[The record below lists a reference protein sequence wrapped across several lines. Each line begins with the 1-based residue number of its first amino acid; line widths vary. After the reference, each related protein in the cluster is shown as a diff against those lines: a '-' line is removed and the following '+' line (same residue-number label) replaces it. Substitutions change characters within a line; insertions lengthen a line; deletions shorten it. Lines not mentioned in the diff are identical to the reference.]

1 MSTPLD
7 INFLAAASM
16 HEVKNLLGQ
25 LTLSLEEIAQARC
38 PGTEQKIAS
47 ARFACSR
54 VVDRLTEM
62 MILYKLDGGHLH
74 PSIAA
79 HSPTD
84 FLEDLMLS
92 AKNLTAGRVEIRV
105 PPSDQAPEFWF
116 FDRDL
121 TESALMNAVHNALL
135 YAQSW
140 ISLSVEKNGDYLV
153 LRVADNGAGY
163 PTELLQANLDA
174 PRASDQGCGLG
185 LYFAHSVAQAH
196 HNQERHGKV
205 LLENSAQG
213 GAVFSL
219 YLP

>member
-1 MSTPLD
+1 MSAPLD
-7 INFLAAASM
+7 LNLLAAASM

-25 LTLSLEEIAQARC
+25 LTLSLEEIAQAQC
-38 PGTEQKIAS
+38 PGTEQEIAS

-74 PSIAA
+74 PSLAA
-79 HSPTD
+79 HSPSD
-84 FLEDLMLS
+84 FLEDIMLS
-92 AKNLTAGRVEIRV
+92 AKNLTAGRVEIRMQNSAQT
-105 PPSDQAPEFWF
+105 PAFWF

-135 YAQSW
+135 YARSW
-140 ISLSVEKNGDYLV
+140 ISLSAEQNGDYLV
-153 LRVADNGAGY
+153 LRVADDGAGY
-163 PTELLQANLDA
+163 PPELLQASLDA

-185 LYFAHSVAQAH
+185 LYFAHNVSQAH
-196 HNQERHGKV
+196 RNQERCGKV
-205 LLENSAQG
+205 LLENNAQG

>member
-1 MSTPLD
+1 MSAPLD
-7 INFLAAASM
+7 LNALAASSI

-25 LTLSLEEIAQARC
+25 LTLSLEEIAQAQC

-62 MILYKLDGGHLH
+62 LILYKLDGGHLQ

-79 HSPTD
+79 HSPVD

-92 AKNLTAGRVEIRV
+92 AHNLTAGRVEICVQPAAAV
-105 PPSDQAPEFWF
+105 PAFWF

-135 YAQSW
+135 HARSRITLSTEQS
-140 ISLSVEKNGDYLV
+140 GDYL
-153 LRVADNGAGY
+153 LFRVADDGAGY
-163 PTELLQANLDA
+163 PAELLQAALDA
-174 PRASDQGCGLG
+174 PRASAQGSGLG
-185 LYFAHSVAQAH
+185 LFFASSVAQAH
-196 HNQERHGKV
+196 RNHERGGKV
-205 LLENSAQG
+205 VLENTATS
-213 GAVFSL
+213 GAAFNL

>member
-1 MSTPLD
+1 MSAPLD
-7 INFLAAASM
+7 LNALAASSI

-25 LTLSLEEIAQARC
+25 LTLSLEEIAQVQC
-38 PGTEQKIAS
+38 PGTEEKIAG

-54 VVDRLTEM
+54 IVDRLTEM
-62 MILYKLDGGHLH
+62 LILYKLDGGHLH

-92 AKNLTAGRVEIRV
+92 ANALTAGRITVSV
-105 PPSDQAPEFWF
+105 DKTAATPAFWF

-135 YAQSW
+135 HARSN
-140 ISLSVEKNGDYLV
+140 ITLSTEHQGDFLRF
-153 LRVADNGAGY
+153 RVADDGAGY
-163 PTELLQANLDA
+163 PPELLQATLDA
-174 PRASDQGCGLG
+174 PRASECGSGLG
-185 LYFAHSVAQAH
+185 LFFASSVAQAH
-196 HNQERHGKV
+196 RNQERNGKV
-205 LLENSAQG
+205 MLENTATG
-213 GAVFSL
+213 GAAFNL